1 MVNTSGFTMTVL
13 HPLPDETPLAFV
25 ERADALKVPEEEINT
40 VLKQHF
46 GFGDDGE
53 MKELKLQSK
62 VFWDMF
68 YREHAQGIFQRAGT
82 RYAAVKFVEKKS
94 ANADQR
100 RKLSAA
106 EIDALVDSFGEWQR

>member
-1 MVNTSGFTMTVL
+1 MIVL
-13 HPLPDETPLAFV
+13 HPLPDETSLAFV

-82 RYAAVKFVEKKS
+82 RYAAVKFFEKKS